1 MSNPKTPAAC
11 IKILYLCICVLFF
24 FGGYGC
30 SKEDT
35 PADDRFIGS
44 WRIKKGRGYKDLTF
58 LADGTW
64 QSKVRKE
71 GGQSGKAKAK
81 DEEFSGTW
89 VVADGFLN
97 MTATQAKVGNEWIIG
112 EKITFTIIEITGSNM
127 QIKKPDGTIETWAKI
142 IKQQAEGKERPAK
155 ILSIKPFVVNLSKE
169 KPVSKDRYLCI
180 ELKLVLKPSEEKVI
194 APSEEKVDAPSE
206 KKVDAPLPN
215 LHPKVKEAM
224 IFHLS
229 SLTYSEINTMDKLSA
244 VRNMLLQIINPYAK
258 GQIESISIQN
268 ITVTSQWKSVEAFFS
283 HYEEIPAETKGEN
296 AKKTEEGGGH

>member
-1 MSNPKTPAAC
+1 MNNSKTSAIC
-11 IKILYLCICVLFF
+11 IKILYFCICVLLFS
-24 FGGYGC
+24 GSYGC
-30 SKEDT
+30 SKEEI
-35 PADDRFIGS
+35 PADGRFIGS
-44 WRIKKGRGYKDLTF
+44 WRMKKGRGFKDLTF

-71 GGQSGKAKAK
+71 GSQAAKAKAK
-81 DEEFSGTW
+81 DDEFSGTW

-97 MTATQAKVGNEWIIG
+97 MTATEAKVENEWIVG
-112 EKITFTIIEITGSNM
+112 ETISFTIIEITESKM
-127 QIKKPDGTIETWAKI
+127 QIKKPDGTIETWGKI
-142 IKQQAEGKERPAK
+142 IKQQAEGKERPAI
-155 ILSIKPFVVNLSKE
+155 ILPVKPFVVNLSKE

-180 ELKLVLKPSEEKVI
+180 ELKLVLKPSEEKVV
-194 APSEEKVDAPSE
+194 APGEEKV
-206 KKVDAPLPN
+206 VAPLPKI
-215 LHPKVKEAM
+215 HPKVKEAM

-229 SLTYSEINTMDKLSA
+229 ALTYSEINTIDKLGA

-296 AKKTEEGGGH
+296 EKKTEEGGH

>member
-1 MSNPKTPAAC
+1 MSNSKTSITC
-11 IKILYLCICVLFF
+11 IKILYFCICILFF

-35 PADDRFIGS
+35 PADGRFIGS

-71 GGQSGKAKAK
+71 GGQSGKAIAK

-112 EKITFTIIEITGSNM
+112 EKITFTIIEITESNM

-142 IKQQAEGKERPAK
+142 LKQQAEGKERPAK
-155 ILSIKPFVVNLSKE
+155 VLSIKPIVVNLSKE

-180 ELKLVLKPSEEKVI
+180 ELKLVLKPSEEKVV
-194 APSEEKVDAPSE
+194 APGEEKV
-206 KKVDAPLPN
+206 VAPLPKI
-215 LHPKVKEAM
+215 HPKVKEAM

-229 SLTYSEINTMDKLSA
+229 SLTYSEINTMDKLGA

-283 HYEEIPAETKGEN
+283 HYEEISAETKGEN
-296 AKKTEEGGGH
+296 AKKTEEGGH

>member
-1 MSNPKTPAAC
+1 MSNPKTSVTC
-11 IKILYLCICVLFF
+11 IIILYLCISVLLFF
-24 FGGYGC
+24 IGYGC
-30 SKEDT
+30 SKKDV

-44 WRIKKGRGYKDLTF
+44 WRMKKGKGYKDLTF

-71 GGQSGKAKAK
+71 GRSSKANAM

-89 VVADGFLN
+89 TVADGSLN
-97 MTATQAKVGNEWIIG
+97 MTATQAKVGNEWVIG
-112 EKITFTIIEITGSNM
+112 EAVSFAIIEITESTM
-127 QIKKPDGTIETWAKI
+127 QIKKPNGTIETWTQI
-142 IKQQAEGKERPAK
+142 EKQQADGKEVPAQV
-155 ILSIKPFVVNLSKE
+155 LSIKPLVVNLNKE

-180 ELKLVLKPSEEKVI
+180 ELKFILKPNNEK
-194 APSEEKVDAPSE
+194 AG
-206 KKVDAPLPN
+206 APLPK
-215 LHPKVKEAM
+215 LHPKVREAM

-229 SLTYSEINTMDKLSA
+229 SLTYSEINTMEKLGA

-283 HYEEIPAETKGEN
+283 HYEEIPAETKKEN
-296 AKKTEEGGGH
+296 ENEKKSEEGGH